1 MTLPK
6 WQQLR
11 LEARN
16 KAIVMLWLEDTSMT
30 YKKLGKEF
38 GLSYESIRRILF
50 QYCRAHTDEVR
61 MKQRLE
67 SSKILWR
74 IKDTQYDDRG

>member
-16 KAIVMLWLEDTSMT
+16 KAIVMRWLEDTSMT
-30 YKKLGKEF
+30 YVKLGKEF
-38 GLSYESIRRILF
+38 GLSREGIRRVLF
-50 QYCRAHTDEVR
+50 QYCRAHPDEVR
-61 MKQRLE
+61 LKQRLE
-67 SSKILWR
+67 NSKILWR
-74 IKDTQYDDRG
+74 IKDTQYAD

>member
-30 YKKLGKEF
+30 YKKLGEEF

-61 MKQRLE
+61 LKQRLE
-67 SSKILWR
+67 NSKILWR
-74 IKDTQYDDRG
+74 WEKEGAIDAD